1 MRQFEMWPVH
11 PCRLPDELLSSWL
24 IRIAQAHGLKLHT
37 FTHRAFPGYSIW
49 NRDIDKTA
57 ADGLI
62 KIISQ
67 RTGRTFSEV
76 YQSTLK
82 SLEGYLFE
90 TLISGNTKWL
100 LPIGVYHRK
109 RKRNGIA
116 ACPLC
121 LVEDTTPYFRRL
133 WRIGFTVVCT
143 KHSVWMIDE
152 CPVCKSPISFHRND
166 FEHKYIATKKSMNIC
181 YSCGFDYTNTEPK
194 IETDPIFLT
203 FLNNLEKTLNKGYI
217 ALDDKIVYSHLYFY
231 VLHQLV
237 KLISINK
244 HGIKLRQLLESES
257 ESGFTCDYTP
267 HSKITFVD
275 TLPLSQ
281 RRHALRLIS
290 RLMITWPQSFIVA
303 CEKAKLTR
311 SRLEKD
317 MKAVPFWYSQI
328 LHNYLD
334 ETSYG
339 PTLDEIGAA
348 HRYLQSIDNKV
359 SRQSLKKLMG
369 FNDLKRINEYCN
381 QNISQKGDLHNVH
394 KNFI

>member
-11 PCRLPDELLSSWL
+11 PCRLPDELLSSWI

-37 FTHRAFPGYSIW
+37 FTHRAFPNYSIW

-57 ADGLI
+57 PDGLI

-67 RTGRTFSEV
+67 RTGLSFAEV
-76 YQSTLK
+76 HLSTLK

-100 LPIGVYHRK
+100 LPIGIYHRK
-109 RKRNGIA
+109 HKRNGIVT
-116 ACPLC
+116 CPLC
-121 LVEDTTPYFRRL
+121 LAEDTIPYFRRI

-152 CPVCKSPISFHRND
+152 CPACKNPISFHRND
-166 FEHKYIATKKSMNIC
+166 FDHKYIATQKSMNIC

-194 IETDPIFLT
+194 IETDLMFLK
-203 FLNNLEKTLNKGYI
+203 FLNNLEKTLYKGYI
-217 ALDDKIVYSHLYFY
+217 ILDDKIVYSHLYFH

-244 HGIKLRQLLESES
+244 HGIKLRQLLEF

-267 HSKITFVD
+267 NSKITIVD
-275 TLPLSQ
+275 TLPLFE
-281 RRHALRLIS
+281 RRHALRLVS
-290 RLMITWPQSFIVA
+290 RLIKSWPQSFIIA
-303 CEKAKLTR
+303 CEKVKLTR

-317 MKAVPFWYSQI
+317 MKVIPFWYSHI
-328 LHNYLD
+328 LRSNFD

-339 PTLDEIGAA
+339 PSKKELNSIYDYLKSRDQTISKKSLLEITGFKD
-348 HRYLQSIDNKV
+348 SKV
-359 SRQSLKKLMG
+359 
-369 FNDLKRINEYCN
+369 
-381 QNISQKGDLHNVH
+381 ISKYWRE
-394 KNFI
+394 IR

>member
-49 NRDIDKTA
+49 NRDIDKSA
-57 ADGLI
+57 PDGLI

-116 ACPLC
+116 VCPLC
-121 LVEDTTPYFRRL
+121 LAEDTTPYFRCL

-152 CPVCKSPISFHRND
+152 CPVCKNPISFHRND
-166 FEHKYIATKKSMNIC
+166 FEHKYIATQKSMNIC
-181 YSCGFDYTNTEPK
+181 YSCGFDYSNTEPK
-194 IETDPIFLT
+194 IETDQVLLT
-203 FLNNLEKTLNKGYI
+203 FLSTLEETLNKGYI
-217 ALDDKIVYSHLYFY
+217 TINDKFIYSHLYFH

-237 KLISINK
+237 KLISISK
-244 HGIKLRQLLESES
+244 HGIRLRHLL

-275 TLPLSQ
+275 ALPLFE
-281 RRHALRLIS
+281 RRNALRLVS
-290 RLMITWPQSFIVA
+290 RLLNNWPQSFIVA
-303 CEKAKLTR
+303 CKKAKITKC
-311 SRLEKD
+311 RLEKD
-317 MKAVPFWYSQI
+317 MKVVPFWYSQI
-328 LHNYLD
+328 LRNYLN

-339 PTLDEIGAA
+339 PSFEEIKSAYN
-348 HRYLQSIDNKV
+348 YLQF
-359 SRQSLKKLMG
+359 SREEVTRKSLLEIMGYRDSKL
-369 FNDLKRINEYCN
+369 INRYYR
-381 QNISQKGDLHNVH
+381 QYSP
-394 KNFI
+394 FIGTT

>member
-11 PCRLPDELLSSWL
+11 PSRLSDELLSSWL

-37 FTHRAFPGYSIW
+37 FTHRAFPSYSIW

-57 ADGLI
+57 PDGLI

-67 RTGRTFSEV
+67 RTGQSLPEV
-76 YQSTLK
+76 HQSTLK

-90 TLISGNTKWL
+90 TLIPGNTKWL

-109 RKRNGIA
+109 RKRNGIVT
-116 ACPLC
+116 CPLC
-121 LVEDTTPYFRRL
+121 LAEDTIPYFRRL

-152 CPVCKSPISFHRND
+152 CPVCKNPISFHRND
-166 FEHKYIATKKSMNIC
+166 FYHKYIATQKSMNIC
-181 YSCGFDYTNTEPK
+181 SSCGFDYANTELE
-194 IETDPIFLT
+194 IENDSIFLT

-217 ALDDKIVYSHLYFY
+217 TLDDKIVYSHLYFY

-244 HGIKLRQLLESES
+244 HGFKLRQLLES

-267 HSKITFVD
+267 SKITFVD

-290 RLMITWPQSFIVA
+290 RLLNSWPHSFIVA
-303 CEKAKLTR
+303 CKKAKLTR

-317 MKAVPFWYSQI
+317 MKKVPFWYSDI
-328 LHNYLD
+328 LRNNLD

-339 PTLDEIGAA
+339 PSVEEIKSV
-348 HRYLQSIDNKV
+348 HNYLHSCGKEITRK
-359 SRQSLKKLMG
+359 SLLEFMGYKDSQLINQYYKKTFPL
-369 FNDLKRINEYCN
+369 
-381 QNISQKGDLHNVH
+381 QN
-394 KNFI
+394 